1 MAGETGENGEGHGGM
16 SWRMAVEGTLYSL
29 AGYPSGTRMD
39 LHRDISHLRLVFS
52 PLSVREL
59 KIECI
64 GFNKN
69 EQEEKMNDIVKNVE

>member
-1 MAGETGENGEGHGGM
+1 
-16 SWRMAVEGTLYSL
+16 
-29 AGYPSGTRMD
+29 MD
-39 LHRDISHLRLVFS
+39 FHRDISHLRLVFS

>member
-1 MAGETGENGEGHGGM
+1 MTGETGDNGEGHGGM
-16 SWRMAVEGTLYSL
+16 SWRNAAEGTLYWL

-39 LHRDISHLRLVFS
+39 LHGDISRLGFVFS

-69 EQEEKMNDIVKNVE
+69 EQEEKVNNIVKKVE